1 MKRFLIIAAV
11 CLTGI
16 LLASCTKEEAEN
28 VLKVNGNSYVISH
41 TMAGVSSS
49 EVHIDF
55 DINSTSTHG
64 FPRFS
69 KSCVGKT
76 VQLGKAVSGQ
86 DYSIGV
92 NGNPQLYTMVEG
104 GKILYNDFKSGS
116 FTLKEMKEGYRFT
129 LDGVLETGQ
138 KVYID
143 LYAKIEERY

>member
-1 MKRFLIIAAV
+1 MKKLLILAGI
-11 CLTGI
+11 CLAGI
-16 LLASCTKEEAEN
+16 LMASCTKEDPQN
-28 VLKVNGNSYVISH
+28 VLKVNNKSYNIDH
-41 TMAGVSSS
+41 AMAMVSSS

-69 KSCVGKT
+69 KSCVGKK
-76 VQLGKAVSGQ
+76 VNLGTASAP

-104 GKILYNDFKSGS
+104 GKLLYNDFKSGY
-116 FTLKEMKEGYRFT
+116 FLLKEMKEGYHFT
-129 LDGVLETGQ
+129 LDGVLESGE

-143 LYAKIEERY
+143 LYAKIEEYL